1 MIRSNVIDPG
11 IFKRTL
17 SLIFLL
23 SLLLLLLSPFFL
35 KTRAQAVFTEA
46 YLRLDRMKASTTT
59 GGTVCAKPATAA
71 TEENVQVVFPTGFTV
86 NATAANWTV
95 TTTNLPSG
103 ATAWVGI
110 ATATAVSGQTVTFAS
125 GELVVGTLYCFNFS
139 GTTTLTNST
148 AGASKTGTITTR
160 TITPTTID
168 TSPYATAVITD
179 DQIAVTATVPSI
191 FSFTLGGNTAAL
203 GTLSSSTTT
212 SATGVTLTIAT
223 NASAG
228 WIAWV
233 KNVALTSVAT
243 GETITSPGT
252 VDDTPSDLA
261 STTGV
266 VLDADITT
274 DSSTGDGTVSQAA
287 GYGAEYAG
295 ANTTSGGA
303 LSTILQP
310 IARSN
315 GTSDGDVLTLLVRAK
330 VSAVQAAAS
339 DYADTITVVGA
350 GRF

>member
-1 MIRSNVIDPG
+1 MRKLFIKKIVSSGLILALVLV
-11 IFKRTL
+11 TL
-17 SLIFLL
+17 SPLL
-23 SLLLLLLSPFFL
+23 FPPN
-35 KTRAQAVFTEA
+35 AQAIFTEA

-71 TEENVQVVFPTGFTV
+71 TEADVQVVFPTGFTV
-86 NATAANWTV
+86 NTTAANWTV

-103 ATAWVGI
+103 ASAWVGI
-110 ATATAVSGQTVTFAS
+110 GTATAVSGQTVTFAS
-125 GELVVGTLYCFNFS
+125 GELVVGTLYCFNFT
-139 GTTTLTNST
+139 GTSTLTNST

-160 TITPTTID
+160 TLTPTTVD

-179 DQIAVTATVPSI
+179 DQIAVTATVPAI

-203 GTLSSSTTT
+203 GTLSTSTTT

-223 NASAG
+223 NASVG

-233 KNVALTSVAT
+233 KNAGLTSTAT

-261 STTGV
+261 SATGV
-266 VLDADITT
+266 VLDVDITT
-274 DSSTGDGTVSQAA
+274 DSATGDGVVSQAA

-295 ANTTSGGA
+295 TNTTSGGA

-315 GTSDGDVLTLLVRAK
+315 GTTDGDVLTMILRSK
-330 VSAVQAAAS
+330 VSAVQAAAA
-339 DYADTITVVGA
+339 DYADTLTVVGA

>member
-1 MIRSNVIDPG
+1 MRKLLG
-11 IFKRTL
+11 IV
-17 SLIFLL
+17 LIF
-23 SLLLLLLSPFFL
+23 SLLTLVLGPLLPNG
-35 KTRAQAVFTEA
+35 KAHAIFTEA

-59 GGTVCAKPATAA
+59 GGTVCAKPAVTG
-71 TEENVQVVFPTGFTV
+71 TEADVQVVFPTGFTV
-86 NATAANWTV
+86 NTTAANWTV

-103 ATAWVGI
+103 ASAWVGI
-110 ATATAVSGQTVTFAS
+110 GTATAVSSQTVTFAS
-125 GELVVGTLYCFNFS
+125 GDLVVGTLYCFNFS

-160 TITPTTID
+160 TLTPTTID
-168 TSPYATAVITD
+168 TSPYATAIITD
-179 DQIAVTATVPSI
+179 DQIAVTATVPAI

-203 GTLSSSTTT
+203 GTLSTASVT
-212 SATGVTLTIAT
+212 SATGITLTIAT
-223 NASAG
+223 NASVG

-233 KNVALTSVAT
+233 KNAGLTSTAT
-243 GETITSPGT
+243 GETIPSPGT

-274 DSSTGDGTVSQAA
+274 DSATGDGVVSQDV
-287 GYGAEYAG
+287 GYGDEYAG
-295 ANTTSGGA
+295 TNTTSGGA
-303 LSTILQP
+303 LSTTLQP

-315 GTSDGDVLTLLVRAK
+315 GTTDGDVLTLILRAK
-330 VSAVQAAAS
+330 VTAVQAAAA

>member
-1 MIRSNVIDPG
+1 M
-11 IFKRTL
+11 KRL
-17 SLIFLL
+17 LIGFLV
-23 SLLLLLLSPFFL
+23 FFL
-35 KTRAQAVFTEA
+35 FFMFLAPLLPGGKAQAIFTEA

-59 GGTVCAKPATAA
+59 GGTVCAKPAVTG
-71 TEENVQVVFPTGFTV
+71 TEADVQVVFPTGFTV
-86 NATAANWTV
+86 NVTAANWTV

-103 ATAWVGI
+103 ASAWVGI
-110 ATATAVSGQTVTFAS
+110 GTATAVSGQTVTFAS

-160 TITPTTID
+160 TLTPTTVD

-179 DQIAVTATVPSI
+179 DQIAVTATVPAI

-203 GTLSSSTTT
+203 GTLSTSAVT

-223 NASAG
+223 NASVG

-233 KNVALTSVAT
+233 KNAGLTSPAT
-243 GETITSPGT
+243 GETIPSPGT

-261 STTGV
+261 SATGV
-266 VLDADITT
+266 VLDVDITT
-274 DSSTGDGTVSQAA
+274 DSGVGDGVVSQAA

-295 ANTTSGGA
+295 TNTTSGGA
-303 LSTILQP
+303 LSTTLQP

-315 GTSDGDVLTLLVRAK
+315 GTTDGDVLTMILRSK
-330 VSAVQAAAS
+330 VTTVQAAAA
-339 DYADTITVVGA
+339 DYADTLTVVGA

>member
-1 MIRSNVIDPG
+1 MKKLLG
-11 IFKRTL
+11 IGLTF
-17 SLIFLL
+17 FLL
-23 SLLLLLLSPFFL
+23 TFIVGPLLPGG
-35 KTRAQAVFTEA
+35 KAQAIFTEA

-59 GGTVCAKPATAA
+59 GGTVCAKPATTG
-71 TEENVQVVFPTGFTV
+71 TEVDVQVVFPTGFTV
-86 NATAANWTV
+86 NTTAANWTV

-103 ATAWVGI
+103 ATAWVSIG
-110 ATATAVSGQTVTFAS
+110 TATAVSGQTVTFAS
-125 GELVVGTLYCFNFS
+125 GDLVVGTLYCFNFT
-139 GTTTLTNST
+139 GTSTLTNST

-160 TITPTTID
+160 TVTPTTVD

-203 GTLSSSTTT
+203 GTLSTSTTT

-223 NASAG
+223 NASVG

-233 KNVALTSVAT
+233 KNAGLTSTAT

-266 VLDADITT
+266 VLDVDITT
-274 DSSTGDGTVSQAA
+274 DSGVGDGVVSQAA

-295 ANTTSGGA
+295 TNTTSGGA
-303 LSTILQP
+303 LSTTLQP

-315 GTSDGDVLTLLVRAK
+315 GTTDGDVLTMILRSK
-330 VSAVQAAAS
+330 VSAVQAAAA
-339 DYADTITVVGA
+339 DYADTLTVVGA